1 MVRMLCPAS
10 DCKFHWFLLVL
21 CLPLL
26 TACSTPDVST
36 PEEDRAYRRIGYVFR
51 GNSTSLSP
59 LAISPQSARQLTH
72 VNYAFANVTEEGRVV
87 FGNPRA
93 DSTRLAQLTA
103 LRDTANPDL
112 DILLSIG
119 GWVWSDYFSNAALT
133 DSSRALFAR
142 SAVGLLR
149 KHDLNGLDLDW
160 EYPGQPGEDN
170 VYRPEDKKNFTLLLR
185 TVRQHLD
192 ELTEQQDHDDPYL
205 LTIAAGASST
215 YIEHTNMAAV
225 QEQLDFVNLMTYDF
239 HGSWTDHT
247 GHHANLHPPAQSDT
261 VGRAGAIVVDLF
273 LDAGVPSRKL
283 VLGVPFYG
291 RGWRNVERKDNG
303 LYQPYSESIGG
314 LSYDTL
320 AHHFVNQRGFI
331 RHWDEEAKAPYLW
344 NPDSAVVITY
354 EDTASLRVKAE
365 FITSRNLGGAMYW
378 EHTQDDGTLLNTLY
392 EGLR

>member
-1 MVRMLCPAS
+1 MLQRLCPFSA
-10 DCKFHWFLLVL
+10 CNFHWFLLVL
-21 CLPLL
+21 SLSLL
-26 TACSTPDVST
+26 TACSTPDVSA
-36 PEEDRAYRRIGYVFR
+36 PEDGRTYRRIGYVFR
-51 GNSTSLSP
+51 GNSTSSSP
-59 LAISPQSARQLTH
+59 LGISPQSARQLTH

-87 FGNPRA
+87 FEAPRV
-93 DSTRLAQLTA
+93 DSTHLAQLTS
-103 LRDTANPDL
+103 LRESANPDL

-133 DSSRALFAR
+133 DSSRARFAR
-142 SAVGLLR
+142 SAVGLLK
-149 KHDLNGLDLDW
+149 KHDLDGLDLDW

-185 TVRQHLD
+185 TVRQRLN
-192 ELTEQQDHDDPYL
+192 ELAEQQGHDEPYL
-205 LTIAAGASST
+205 LTIAAGASPK

-247 GHHANLHPPAQSDT
+247 GHHANLHPPTRPDT
-261 VGRAGAIVVDLF
+261 VRRAGAITVDLF

-291 RGWRNVERKDNG
+291 RGWRDVKRKHNG

-320 AHHFVNQRGFI
+320 AHHFVDQRGFV

-344 NPDSAVVITY
+344 NPGSAVVITY

-365 FITSRNLGGAMYW
+365 FIKSRDLGGAMYW
-378 EHTQDDGTLLNTLY
+378 EHSEDDGTLLNTLY